1 MINPFN
7 MQCFRKSEDG
17 AVTIEF
23 AILVP
28 VVLYLFF
35 MALESGIWSA
45 REIML
50 RRATNLVAREVR
62 LSTANPPDYQEMKA
76 MICDKS
82 FFRAGCMQSIRIEM
96 QAMPITQWVN
106 VSGATPCVDR
116 QEDYDPANNFTAGR
130 ENDLMLVGVCRL
142 FEPLLPGTGLGRKL
156 PENSD
161 GEYGVRITTAF
172 VTEPRG

>member
-1 MINPFN
+1 MMIKFKPNR
-7 MQCFRKSEDG
+7 FRTSESG

-23 AILVP
+23 VILVP

-35 MALESGIWSA
+35 MALETGLWSA

-50 RRATNLVAREVR
+50 RRATNIVAREVR
-62 LSTANPPDYQEMKA
+62 LSSANPPSYDEMKS

-82 FFRAGCMQSIRIEM
+82 FFSAGCLDSLRIQM
-96 QAMPITQWVN
+96 QAMPVSQWGSI
-106 VSGATPCVDR
+106 SGVAPCVDR
-116 QEDYDPANNFTAGR
+116 EEVFDPANSFIPGQQ
-130 ENDLMLVGVCRL
+130 NDLMLVRVCRL
-142 FEPLLPGTGLGRKL
+142 FDPLLPGTGLGRRL

-172 VTEPRG
+172 VTEPQG

>member
-1 MINPFN
+1 M
-7 MQCFRKSEDG
+7 KSFKASESG

-23 AILVP
+23 AILLP

-35 MALESGIWSA
+35 MAIESGLWSA

-50 RRATNLVAREVR
+50 RRATNMVARDVR
-62 LSTANPPDYQEMKA
+62 LSVADPPDYNEMKS
-76 MICDKS
+76 MICEKS
-82 FFRAGCMQSIRIEM
+82 FFNTGCMDSIRIQM
-96 QAMPITQWVN
+96 QAMPISEWGKISDV
-106 VSGATPCVDR
+106 APCVDR
-116 QEDYDPANNFTAGR
+116 EEDFDPANTFMPGQQN
-130 ENDLMLVGVCRL
+130 ELMMVRVCRL
-142 FEPLLPGTGLGRKL
+142 FNPILPGTGLGRKL

>member
-1 MINPFN
+1 MINLWKTRRFG
-7 MQCFRKSEDG
+7 KSEDG

-23 AILVP
+23 VILMP

-35 MALESGIWSA
+35 MALETGLWSA

-62 LSTANPPDYQEMKA
+62 LSSANPPSYEDMKA
-76 MICDKS
+76 MICEKS
-82 FFRAGCMQSIRIEM
+82 FFNAGCMQSIRIEM
-96 QAMPITQWVN
+96 QAMPVSAWRN
-106 VSGATPCVDR
+106 VSGSTPCIDR
-116 QEDYDPANNFTAGR
+116 EEDYDPANNFSLGR

-142 FEPLLPGTGLGRKL
+142 FDPLLPGSGLGRKL
-156 PENSD
+156 PENSA

>member
-1 MINPFN
+1 MINFLKKSG
-7 MQCFRKSEDG
+7 FSKSEDG

-23 AILVP
+23 VILLPAVF
-28 VVLYLFF
+28 YLFCL
-35 MALESGIWSA
+35 ALETGLWNA

-62 LSTANPPDYQEMKA
+62 LSTANPPSYEDMKA
-76 MICDKS
+76 MICERS
-82 FFRAGCMQSIRIEM
+82 FFSAGCMQSIRIEM
-96 QAMPITQWVN
+96 QAMPVSEWRN
-106 VSGATPCVDR
+106 VSGSTPCIDR
-116 QEDYDPANNFTAGR
+116 EEDYEPVNNFGFGR

-142 FEPLLPGTGLGRKL
+142 FDPLLPGTGLGRRL